1 MTVAASSRELSPL
14 RKPATSLFGVG
25 PERTAQL
32 ARLEIFTVED
42 LLLHRPHR
50 YEDRRHLK
58 AIAELELSE
67 AAIAR
72 GKIVALGVK
81 WFKQRTKSIFEI
93 ILDDGTERLY
103 CHWWNLL

>member
-42 LLLHRPHR
+42 LLLHRPRR
-50 YEDRRHLK
+50 YEDRRHVRP
-58 AIAELELSE
+58 IADLQLGEP
-67 AAIAR
+67 ATTR
-72 GKIVALGVK
+72 GRIVALGVK
-81 WFKQRTKSIFEI
+81 WYRRREKSVFEFV
-93 ILDDGTERLY
+93 LDDGSARLH
-103 CHWWNLL
+103 CRWW